1 MSKVSHNA
9 DGSPH
14 PSEGSPRQPYRN
26 RAAGRVLQTAGFLIG
41 FMGVVFIFGSD
52 RYDDA
57 ADMVLYGLGAVA
69 GGYYVWFRGT
79 RIASVSAEQLLTEDR
94 RDPVVFIRSFGEEER
109 SYSVRSLMGL
119 VRRTLVDPKLFS
131 RYFQA
136 GASFW
141 GPMQQFQFN
150 RLFREI
156 GPFIAIGKPGEK
168 IPGMGAARMYVSDD
182 RWQSV
187 VGGFFRKARLVV
199 VQPGTTPGLQWEINE
214 MKQVVP
220 PEKILFILPEKED
233 DYHAFR
239 SWIDKVL
246 PVSMPETMPSARF
259 LALDSQWKPY
269 AMGGYRMLLGTL
281 EPYFRNNAIPKN
293 SFSLL
298 YRIVYNSW
306 VYVFIFV
313 VVFFSLLFEIV
324 ALLFP

>member
-1 MSKVSHNA
+1 MNSARKLPPVERNSGN
-9 DGSPH
+9 PVK
-14 PSEGSPRQPYRN
+14 EPYRN
-26 RAAGRVLQTAGFLIG
+26 RPAGRFLQIAGTLIG
-41 FMGVVFIFGSD
+41 FTGLVFIFGST
-52 RYDDA
+52 RYEEAPDLVLCGLA
-57 ADMVLYGLGAVA
+57 AVI
-69 GGYYVWFRGT
+69 GGYYLWFRGT
-79 RIASVSAEQLLTEDR
+79 RISAGSAEQLLQGDK
-94 RDPVVFIRSFGEEER
+94 RDPVVFIRSFGDEER
-109 SYSVRSLMGL
+109 SYRVQSLAGL
-119 VRRTLVDPKLFS
+119 VRRALVEPGLFN

-199 VQPGTTPGLQWEINE
+199 VQPGTTPGLQWEIQE
-214 MKQVVP
+214 IKQAVS
-220 PEKILFILPEKED
+220 PEKILFILPEKEA

-239 SWIDKVL
+239 SWIDRVL
-246 PVSMPETMPSARF
+246 PVSMPEKMPSARF

-281 EPYFRNNAIPKN
+281 EPYFRNNSIPIN
-293 SFSLL
+293 SFSML
-298 YRIVYNSW
+298 YRVVYNSW
-306 VYVFIFV
+306 VFVFIFV
-313 VVFFSLLFEIV
+313 VVFF
-324 ALLFP
+324 ALLFSVVGMLFP

>member
-1 MSKVSHNA
+1 MIPAELPV
-9 DGSPH
+9 
-14 PSEGSPRQPYRN
+14 RQPYRN
-26 RAAGRVLQTAGFLIG
+26 RAAGKFLQAAGFLIG
-41 FMGVVFIFGSD
+41 FMGFVFIFGSSRHD
-52 RYDDA
+52 EATDL
-57 ADMVLYGLGAVA
+57 MLYGFAAVT

-79 RIASVSAEQLLTEDR
+79 RISARSAEQLLQEDK
-94 RDPVVFIRSFGEEER
+94 RDPVVFIRSFGDEER
-109 SYSVRSLMGL
+109 SYRVQSLAGL
-119 VRRTLVDPKLFS
+119 VRRALVDPRLFN

-214 MKQVVP
+214 MKRVIA
-220 PEKILFILPEKED
+220 PEKILFILPEKES

-298 YRIVYNSW
+298 YRVVYNSW

-324 ALLFP
+324 GWLFP